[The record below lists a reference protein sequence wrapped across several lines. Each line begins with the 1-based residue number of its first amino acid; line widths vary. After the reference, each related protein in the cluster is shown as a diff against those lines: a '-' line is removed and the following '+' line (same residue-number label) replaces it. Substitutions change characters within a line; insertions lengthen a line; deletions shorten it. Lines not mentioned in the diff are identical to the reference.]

1 MSIKHLSFL
10 MASLCLPIMLTA
22 CGGMSSSKND
32 VDENIRISR
41 FEEKSRCGNEASY
54 TINGK
59 NYQVLDSAQGYKK
72 KGMASWYGAEYQGS
86 ETASC
91 EKFDMFAYTAAHRTL
106 PLPSYVRVTNQK
118 NGKSVIVRVND
129 RGPFDSSN
137 EIELSFAAA
146 NTIGMVKSKMAP
158 VTVEAITPDQ
168 LKGKVNVNKSTSTSL
183 TPPSPATHAQQ
194 INYAKTPQ
202 ARVQEVYYIIAGTFH
217 NKNDAIDRFV
227 RLSSIGI
234 GKAEMATAFGDS
246 RTLHLVRIGP
256 LYNQDQIDNIK
267 DRLEGDGLSRFKL
280 VKETLK

>member
-1 MSIKHLSFL
+1 MSIKYLSFL
-10 MASLCLPIMLTA
+10 MASLCLPVMLTA
-22 CGGMSSSKND
+22 CGGLSSSKND
-32 VDENIRISR
+32 VDENITVSR

-59 NYQVLDSAQGYKK
+59 TYQVLETARGYKK

-129 RGPFDSSN
+129 RGPFDSGN

-168 LKGKVNVNKSTSTSL
+168 LKGKVKTNKPVSAAPVT
-183 TPPSPATHAQQ
+183 SPANTAQQ
-194 INYAKTPQ
+194 PVNYAKAPKPK
-202 ARVQEVYYIIAGTFH
+202 VQEVYYIIAGTFQ

-234 GKAEMATAFGDS
+234 GKAEMATAFGDN
-246 RTLHLVRIGP
+246 RTLHLVRVGP

>member
-10 MASLCLPIMLTA
+10 AAGLCLPIMLTA
-22 CGGMSSSKND
+22 CGGFSSSKHD
-32 VDENIRISR
+32 DIDDNIKISR
-41 FEEKSRCGNEASY
+41 FEAKSHCGNEASY

-59 NYQVLDSAQGYKK
+59 TYQVLETAKGYQK

-129 RGPFDSSN
+129 RGPFDSGN

-146 NTIGMVKSKMAP
+146 NAIGMVKSKIAP
-158 VTVEAITPDQ
+158 VRVEAITPDQ
-168 LKGKVNVNKSTSTSL
+168 LKGKVKLNKPASTATAPMV
-183 TPPSPATHAQQ
+183 TPEPVS
-194 INYAKTPQ
+194 YAKAAQPT
-202 ARVQEVYYIIAGTFH
+202 VHKEVYYIIAGTFQ
-217 NKNDAIDRFV
+217 NKNEAIDRFV